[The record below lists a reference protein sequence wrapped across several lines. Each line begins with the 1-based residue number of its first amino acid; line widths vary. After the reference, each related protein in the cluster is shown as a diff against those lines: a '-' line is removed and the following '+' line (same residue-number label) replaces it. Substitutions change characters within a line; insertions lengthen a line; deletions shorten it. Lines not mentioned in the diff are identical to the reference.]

1 MGIGTRC
8 AHNKNAKNGFK
19 ICTGIFEKDELDQ
32 GQTREKNSLK

>member
-32 GQTREKNSLK
+32 GQTREKK